1 MSLLVEPAN
10 KSACQRNEKEQRLR
24 EGSFIQWSQED
35 YIMAHLGFAVDPQP
49 ASVEVEK
56 AKQRSAS
63 LASGASLRAAA
74 ELASVPP
81 RSQASTPKGSAKAL
95 SEKGSV
101 AGSSRKSSV
110 GGASASKVNAPGS
123 RRMGSSRSA
132 SSLYSEGGRK
142 LPPRGSP
149 EWRWQEH
156 SALKKAVVKDMVD
169 PVQAVMMKGP
179 PLFSPS
185 LCTRAAPYF

>member
-10 KSACQRNEKEQRLR
+10 KSACQRNEKEQKLR

-49 ASVEVEK
+49 AAVEK

-63 LASGASLRAAA
+63 LASGTSLRAAA
-74 ELASVPP
+74 ELAS
-81 RSQASTPKGSAKAL
+81 SPKGSVKAF

-101 AGSSRKSSV
+101 AGSSRKSSI
-110 GGASASKVNAPGS
+110 ASRLNAPAS
-123 RRMGSSRSA
+123 RKLVSSRSA
-132 SSLYSEGGRK
+132 SSLYSQGGQK

-156 SALKKAVVKDMVD
+156 TALKKAVVKDMVD

-185 LCTRAAPYF
+185 LCNRAAPYF